1 MSDHNG
7 NVVEF
12 QAPDQIEDPMT
23 ELLRTGARQLIQQAV
38 DREFAAL
45 LASHAGELDARG
57 RAAVVRNGLLPERQ
71 DLTGVGPV
79 RVKVPKARS
88 RTGGSVVF
96 RSKLVPPYVRRA
108 KRVDAALPWLY
119 LKGISTGRMAEAL
132 EVLVGPEAAGLRAPG
147 QGRRGSAIQ
156 GRNRG
161 D

>member
-23 ELLRTGARQLIQQAV
+23 ELL
-38 DREFAAL
+38 
-45 LASHAGELDARG
+45 
-57 RAAVVRNGLLPERQ
+57 
-71 DLTGVGPV
+71 
-79 RVKVPKARS
+79 